1 MRDWVTCVE
10 ACVSEREEVFMLT
23 ILFMRLDSAK
33 SAQSVRRN
41 PAQIQ
46 QSTMNIEQVKEVRI
60 DANIIGSAVVA
71 GFQTAFIIF
80 LRVKVRMEAIK
91 DWYKG
96 MVERGMISEKF
107 VDSSQIRVRIDRMV
121 DQWLGFMDRNS
132 RSFNAFS
139 LFSAVANLLALC
151 MYI

>member
-10 ACVSEREEVFMLT
+10 ACVSEREEVFLLTML
-23 ILFMRLDSAK
+23 FVRLDSTK

-91 DWYKG
+91 DRYNG

>member
-23 ILFMRLDSAK
+23 MLFVRLDSTK

-91 DWYKG
+91 DRYNG

>member
-10 ACVSEREEVFMLT
+10 ACVSEREEVFLLTML
-23 ILFMRLDSAK
+23 FVRLDSTK

-132 RSFNAFS
+132 ISFNAFS

>member
-23 ILFMRLDSAK
+23 MLFVRLDSTK

-91 DWYKG
+91 DRNNG

-107 VDSSQIRVRIDRMV
+107 VD
-121 DQWLGFMDRNS
+121 
-132 RSFNAFS
+132 
-139 LFSAVANLLALC
+139 
-151 MYI
+151 

>member
-23 ILFMRLDSAK
+23 MLFVRLDSTK

-60 DANIIGSAVVA
+60 DANIIGSAVFA

-80 LRVKVRMEAIK
+80 FRVKVRMEAIK

>member
-23 ILFMRLDSAK
+23 MLFVRLDSTK

>member
-23 ILFMRLDSAK
+23 MLFVRLDSTK

-132 RSFNAFS
+132 SSFNAFS

>member
-23 ILFMRLDSAK
+23 MLFVRLDSTK

-132 RSFNAFS
+132 ISFNAFS

>member
-10 ACVSEREEVFMLT
+10 ACVSEREEVFLLTML
-23 ILFMRLDSAK
+23 FVRLDSTK

>member
-23 ILFMRLDSAK
+23 MLFVRLDSTK

-80 LRVKVRMEAIK
+80 LRVKVKMEAIK
-91 DWYKG
+91 DWYNG